1 MLRMRKGVRSEF
13 AAFKVYETEQSL
25 LLEEIRRRE
34 GRGRR
39 NNDPRN
45 SGNMF
50 VLRPVDFR
58 GDWTRRLAL
67 GERAGTS
74 STSDEL
80 V

>member
-1 MLRMRKGVRSEF
+1 MRKGVRSEF

-25 LLEEIRRRE
+25 LVEEIRRRE

-45 SGNMF
+45 SGDMF
-50 VLRPVDFR
+50 VLRPVDLGR
-58 GDWTRRLAL
+58 NWTRRLAL
-67 GERAGTS
+67 GQRVGTS
-74 STSDEL
+74 SKSEEL